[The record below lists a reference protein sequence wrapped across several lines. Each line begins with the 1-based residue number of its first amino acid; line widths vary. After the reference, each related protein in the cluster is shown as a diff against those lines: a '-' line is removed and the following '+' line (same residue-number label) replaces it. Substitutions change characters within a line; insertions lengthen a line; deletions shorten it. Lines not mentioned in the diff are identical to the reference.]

1 MQASLYR
8 DPPFLQKR
16 LRQYEVNGC
25 VFYTVV
31 VEKGRFWMGDDD
43 SEYDDEKPAHPVDI
57 RHDYELGVQPVTQAL
72 WRAVM
77 DSDPEELY
85 FAGDERPVEGVSWD
99 DIRGPGGFLE
109 KLNAQLLQDAQG
121 VPFCL
126 PTEAQWEYAVR
137 GGRLHPHA
145 GQLYAGSSRLD
156 EVGWYDG
163 NSGSETH
170 AVGQQQRNV
179 LGLHDMS
186 GNVLEW
192 VEDDWH
198 GNYDKA
204 PANEGAWTDSPRGHY
219 RVLRGGCWGT
229 TPGYCRVSFR
239 SYGEP
244 EFRDDDVGFR
254 LARSSSSL

>member
-16 LRQYEVNGC
+16 LRRYEVKGC

-77 DSDPEELY
+77 GSDPEELY

-99 DIRGPGGFLE
+99 DIRGRGGFLE
-109 KLNAQLLQDAQG
+109 KLNDLLLQDAQG
-121 VPFCL
+121 APFCL
-126 PTEAQWEYAVR
+126 PTEAQWEYAAR

-156 EVGWYDG
+156 EVGWYAK
-163 NSGSETH
+163 NSGRETH
-170 AVGQQQRNV
+170 VVGQKQRNV
-179 LGLHDMS
+179 LGLSDMS
-186 GNVLEW
+186 GNVWEW

-198 GNYDKA
+198 DNYDKA
-204 PANEGAWTDSPRGHY
+204 PLEEASWTESPRGHG
-219 RVLRGGCWGT
+219 RVLRGGGWSFD
-229 TPGYCRVSFR
+229 PDSCRVSFR
-239 SYGEP
+239 FYFGPGFRNSY
-244 EFRDDDVGFR
+244 VGFR